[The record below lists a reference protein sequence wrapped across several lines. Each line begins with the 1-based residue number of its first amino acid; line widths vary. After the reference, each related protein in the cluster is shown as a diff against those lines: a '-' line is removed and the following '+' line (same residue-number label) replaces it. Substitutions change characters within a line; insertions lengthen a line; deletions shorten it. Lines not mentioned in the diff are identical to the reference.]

1 MIVNKYHQKNHTK
14 IGTKNSEQVCHILDV
29 LILQKMKD

>member
-14 IGTKNSEQVCHILDV
+14 IEIKNLEQVCLILDV